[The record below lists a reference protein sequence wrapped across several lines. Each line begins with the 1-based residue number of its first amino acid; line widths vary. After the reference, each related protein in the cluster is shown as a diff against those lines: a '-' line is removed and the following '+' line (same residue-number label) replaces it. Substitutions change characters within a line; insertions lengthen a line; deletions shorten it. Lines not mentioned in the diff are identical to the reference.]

1 MKTKDAIAKAILP
14 DANQAQTQAKGSAFA
29 PSNIALIKY
38 WGKRNETLHLPVTNS
53 LSVSLGHLGCH
64 TVCGHSDSPE
74 LQVIHNKAP
83 ADPSSPLH
91 QGILKYFHL
100 LGLNPNHCQINIDM
114 NIPMAAGVAS
124 SACGFAA
131 LICALNDWHGWGLNQ
146 RELSILARLGSGSA
160 CRSLWQGFVEWER
173 GEREDGMDSYASPLT
188 TQWDDLCVGIVQ
200 TSTESKPIGSREAM
214 RQTMATS
221 KLYQQWSAQVIKDL
235 TNMKAALQ
243 KKDFEAFGSIA
254 ESNAIA
260 MHATMLDATPPI
272 DYSNELTKCV
282 KEQILQL
289 RQDGVLCYFTQDAG
303 PNVKILF
310 LKKDTTHIEQIF
322 SKILIAHPFK
332 SG

>member
-1 MKTKDAIAKAILP
+1 MKTKDAIAEAILS
-14 DANQAQTQAKGSAFA
+14 DANHAPTQAKGSAFA

-83 ADPSSPLH
+83 ADPSSPLYR
-91 QGILKYFHL
+91 GILQYFDV
-100 LGLNPNHCQINIDM
+100 LGLNPQHCHINIDM
-114 NIPMAAGVAS
+114 NIPMAAGLAS

-131 LICALNDWHGWGLNQ
+131 LINAFNDWHEWGLNQ

-160 CRSLWQGFVEWER
+160 CRSLWHGFVEWER
-173 GEREDGMDSYASPLT
+173 GKREDGMDSYASPLN
-188 TQWDDLCVGIVQ
+188 TQWDDLCVGIVL
-200 TSTESKPIGSREAM
+200 TSYESKSIGSREAM
-214 RQTMATS
+214 QRTMQTS
-221 KLYQQWSAQVIKDL
+221 KLYQQWPEQVDQDLQTIKEALQIKDFQ
-235 TNMKAALQ
+235 T
-243 KKDFEAFGSIA
+243 FGNTA
-254 ESNAIA
+254 ERNAIA

-272 DYSNELTKCV
+272 DYSNEQTKCV

-289 RQDGVLCYFTQDAG
+289 RQDGILCYFTQDAG

-322 SKILIAHPFK
+322 PKMLIAHPFK
-332 SG
+332 TE